1 MRISN
6 LFLPVY
12 HNICGT
18 ILAYL
23 PKSTGSLWKTLHI
36 IGCQLE
42 QGLING
48 HHTKNTGKSN
58 LFVVF
63 LASSGRAKGSAVSGH
78 VLETDG

>member
-1 MRISN
+1 M
-6 LFLPVY
+6 
-12 HNICGT
+12 
-18 ILAYL
+18 
-23 PKSTGSLWKTLHI
+23 GSLWKILHI

-42 QGLING
+42 QGLIIGNNS
-48 HHTKNTGKSN
+48 KNIGKFN